1 MNILKGGIQMNELT
15 VIQQQ
20 EILGKP
26 FTVYGDFENPLFLAK
41 EVAEWIEHSNAR
53 VMLQTVDEEEKLC
66 VNNPYALKGQK
77 EQWFLTEDG
86 VYEVLMQ
93 SRKPIAK
100 QFKKEVKAVLKSIR
114 KHGAYMTTETLEQA
128 LLNPDT
134 MIKLCM
140 QLKEEQNKNEE
151 LQLKNSELT
160 VNNQI
165 MKPKADYFDELVERG
180 LDTGIR
186 ETAKELHIGERKFV
200 RFLIK
205 KKYLY
210 RDKKGKL
217 QPYSNYVGDLFT
229 LKECFDEGAGWK
241 WLQLFVT
248 PKGKETFK
256 ELYLAA
262 L

>member
-1 MNILKGGIQMNELT
+1 
-15 VIQQQ
+15 
-20 EILGKP
+20 
-26 FTVYGDFENPLFLAK
+26 
-41 EVAEWIEHSNAR
+41 
-53 VMLQTVDEEEKLC
+53 
-66 VNNPYALKGQK
+66 
-77 EQWFLTEDG
+77 
-86 VYEVLMQ
+86 
-93 SRKPIAK
+93 
-100 QFKKEVKAVLKSIR
+100 
-114 KHGAYMTTETLEQA
+114 
-128 LLNPDT
+128 
-134 MIKLCM
+134 M
-140 QLKEEQNKNEE
+140 QLKIVHHIAIIASNYERSKDFYVNQLGFTIIRENYREDKQDYKLDLKLDNCEIE
-151 LQLKNSELT
+151 LFGIANS
-160 VNNQI
+160 
-165 MKPKADYFDELVERG
+165 PKRPNFPEACGLRHVAFYVDSVE
-180 LDTGIR
+180 

-229 LKECFDEGAGWK
+229 LKECFDEDAGWK